1 MPFKAMD
8 ILGITILV
16 DYNEMLKQAGVEV
29 DYIMNPCP
37 LEATEDELIAAIGD
51 ADAVVTQNLFHPFTR
66 KVLSNL
72 SNLKFSIS
80 VGVGYDKLDVDAAT
94 DLGIMVANVPDLSL
108 EEVSDHAMALILACT
123 RRVVE
128 LNNMVKSGEW
138 KAQPDRDIGS
148 EIWPKM
154 FKLRGKTLGL
164 IAFGRIPRALTPKAK
179 GFGLRIVAYDPY
191 IDEDIFKKYGVERV
205 TDLNKLLAQSDVVS
219 VHAPLNA
226 ETRHMVGLEQLQK
239 MKPSACLV
247 NTARGPVVDHEALYT
262 ALSQGGIAAA
272 AFDVTEPEPI
282 ARDNPLLKLDNFI
295 VTAHSAHAFSSS
307 HPDLPK
313 RPVEEIIRVVKGEW
327 PVGLINKQVKE
338 RYLQKWSKS

>member
-16 DYNEMLKQAGVEV
+16 DYNKMLKQAGVEV
-29 DYIMNPCP
+29 DYIMNPCS
-37 LEATEDELIAAIGD
+37 LEATEDELITAIGD
-51 ADAVVTQNLFHPFTR
+51 ADAVVTQNLFQPFTR

-72 SNLKFSIS
+72 GNLKFSIS

-94 DLGIMVANVPDLSL
+94 ELGIMVANVPDLSL

-128 LNNMVKSGEW
+128 LNNIVKSGGW

-154 FKLRGKTLGL
+154 FRLRGKTLGL

-179 GFGLRIVAYDPY
+179 GFGLRILAYDPY

-205 TDLNKLLAQSDVVS
+205 TDLDELLAQSDVVS

-262 ALSQGGIAAA
+262 TLSQGGIAAA

-282 ARDNPLLKLDNFI
+282 ALDNPLLKLDNFI
-295 VTAHSAHAFSSS
+295 VTPHSAHAFSSS

-338 RYLQKWSKS
+338 KYLQKWSKS